1 MTARALPRALR
12 AVEMSA
18 RKQNFTF
25 CLFSQYVSGARRA
38 RKIARAPQNC
48 EIQIPHEKLNKNIHG
63 HFVIF
68 PKLKNI
74 EADEVMQKFEKIGF

>member
-1 MTARALPRALR
+1 MSVARA
-12 AVEMSA
+12 
-18 RKQNFTF
+18 K
-25 CLFSQYVSGARRA
+25 YRA
-38 RKIARAPQNC
+38 RAQNC

>member
-25 CLFSQYVSGARRA
+25 CLFSQYVGGARRA
-38 RKIARAPQNC
+38 RKSARAQNC

-63 HFVIF
+63 HFFIF

-74 EADEVMQKFEKIGF
+74 EADEVIQKFEKIGF